1 MITHVLMGYGY
12 CASFLAKKYI
22 GKPTLAL
29 SRTPVE
35 GINHQYC
42 DIGKTIPKLPDSY
55 ILYYFIPPNDET
67 SMAEVL
73 KKLNPKPQK
82 IIYIGSSGIY
92 GDNAGAWVDEYSPCH
107 IENNRQRLRQEAEIQ
122 LQAFSDI
129 HHIPTALLRV
139 AGIYGPERIPLLAA
153 QQQQPLI
160 HPSQAPLINHIW
172 IDDLVNTLEL
182 LGTELSYHG
191 VLNIADG
198 NPTPMG
204 ELQQTLADLLHLTP
218 APYQDF
224 NSIWNQATSMKREFM
239 SQNKKLSNQRLLQI
253 LSKTNVKLHTLHQ
266 GLSSIVNNT

>member
-1 MITHVLMGYGY
+1 MGYGY

-22 GKPTLAL
+22 GKQVLAL
-29 SRTPVE
+29 SRTPIE

-42 DIGKTIPKLPDSY
+42 DIGKTIPKLPDAY
-55 ILYYFIPPNDET
+55 ILYYFIPPNDDT

-107 IENNRQRLRQEAEIQ
+107 IKNNRQHLRQEAEIQ
-122 LQAFSDI
+122 LQTFSDI

-172 IDDLVNTLEL
+172 IDDLVNILEL
-182 LGTELSYHG
+182 LGTELSFHG

-198 NPTPMG
+198 HPTPMG
-204 ELQQTLADLLHLTP
+204 ELQQTLANLLHFTP
-218 APYQDF
+218 APYQDYDR
-224 NSIWNQATSMKREFM
+224 IWEQATPMKREFM
-239 SQNKKLSNQRLLQI
+239 SQNKKLNNQRLLQL
-253 LSKTNVKLHTLHQ
+253 LSKTKVKLHTLHQ
-266 GLSSIVNNT
+266 GLANIVNHT